1 MKKILARRIK
11 YLGFNDTWIM
21 LICMPLIAL
30 LMPFLFFGG
39 VEHGWKYF
47 QFKWLE
53 SMFHIPIYW
62 VALTTLMVYLRKRY
76 AQFEH
81 TARRMIIQ
89 GAVFVVMGLLIGNSI
104 HFCFA
109 NTIPPIFEVYDYC
122 VYDRGYPILATYFV
136 GFFVMTIYEAKYFY
150 DQLRH
155 SIEEREAAK
164 QAQIR
169 SELEGLR
176 NQVNPHF
183 LFNSMNTLMN
193 LVMEDQQVAV
203 SFLKKLSKVY
213 RYVLESRDEQLIP
226 LCRELDFINS
236 YVFLQQE
243 RFRGNLQVDINIP
256 EEYLEHKIIPLSLQ
270 ILFENAIKH
279 NIISKKSPLDIQV
292 FLEGDKLVV
301 QNNLQRKE
309 QVMDSTKVGL
319 ENIKTRYQYF
329 TDVALEVVEANGF
342 FIVKIPVISGRSGA
356 RRRVGFSASLS
367 KSKKF

>member
-1 MKKILARRIK
+1 MKKTLVDRNK

-21 LICMPLIAL
+21 LICIPIIGL

-39 VEHGWKYF
+39 LDHGWKYLR
-47 QFKWLE
+47 FKWLE
-53 SMFHIPIYW
+53 SMVHIPIYW
-62 VALTTLMVYLRKRY
+62 LLLTSLMVYLRKKY
-76 AQFEH
+76 SNVEH
-81 TARRMIIQ
+81 TAKRMMIQ
-89 GAVFVVMGLLIGNSI
+89 GATFVILGLVLGNCI

-109 NTIPPIFEVYDYC
+109 NTIPPFFGVYDYC
-122 VYDRGYPILATYFV
+122 AYDRGYPILATYFV

-193 LVMEDQQVAV
+193 LVMEDQQIAV

-213 RYVLESRDEQLIP
+213 RYVLESRDEPLIP
-226 LCRELDFINS
+226 LSRELDFIHS

-243 RFRGNLQVDINIP
+243 RFRGSLQVDITVP
-256 EEYLEHKIIPLSLQ
+256 ESFLAHQIIPLSLQ

-279 NIISKKSPLDIQV
+279 NIISKKSPLHIQV
-292 FLEGDKLVV
+292 FLEKNRLVV
-301 QNNLQRKE
+301 QNNLQLKE

-319 ENIKTRYQYF
+319 ENIRTRYQYF
-329 TDVALEVVEANGF
+329 TDLEVEVLESDRF
-342 FIVKIPVISGRSGA
+342 FRVKIPLIPSMSGA
-356 RRRVGFSASLS
+356 KRRAVFRN
-367 KSKKF
+367 KK

>member
-1 MKKILARRIK
+1 MKEILADRKK
-11 YLGFNDTWIM
+11 YLGFNDTLVM
-21 LICMPLIAL
+21 LICIPMISI

-39 VEHGWKYF
+39 LEHGWEYLR
-47 QFKWLE
+47 FKWLE
-53 SMFHIPIYW
+53 SILHIPIYW
-62 VALTTLMVYLRKRY
+62 GLLTSLTVYLRKKY
-76 AQFEH
+76 NHFEH

-89 GAVFVVMGLLIGNSI
+89 GAVFVILGLLLGNCI

-109 NTIPPIFEVYDYC
+109 NIIPPSFGVYDYC
-122 VYDRGYPILATYFV
+122 DNNRKHPILATYFV

-150 DQLRH
+150 DQLRY

-193 LVMEDQQVAV
+193 LVMEDQQIAV

-243 RFRGNLQVDINIP
+243 RFRGNLQVDINIA
-256 EEYLEHKIIPLSLQ
+256 EEFLAHKIVPLSLQ

-279 NIISKKSPLDIQV
+279 NIISKKSPLHIHV
-292 FLEGDKLVV
+292 FLEAERLVV

-319 ENIKTRYQYF
+319 ENITTRYQYF
-329 TDVALEVVEANGF
+329 TKQVVKVIETDDLF
-342 FIVKIPVISGRSGA
+342 TVKIPIINT
-356 RRRVGFSASLS
+356 
-367 KSKKF
+367 